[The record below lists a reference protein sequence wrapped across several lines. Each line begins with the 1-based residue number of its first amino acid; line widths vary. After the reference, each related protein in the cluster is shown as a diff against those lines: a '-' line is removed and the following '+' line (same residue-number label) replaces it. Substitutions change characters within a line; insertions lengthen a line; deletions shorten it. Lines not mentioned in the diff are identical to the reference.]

1 MFVPIIPEAL
11 VQELYEV
18 YGVAVSLDYAINYIE
33 MNEYATVND
42 FYDWLHRELGV
53 VWCEHGRKRE

>member
-18 YGVAVSLDYAINYIE
+18 YGVVVSLDYAINYVE
-33 MNEYATVND
+33 MNEYATVDD

-53 VWCEHGRKRE
+53 V